1 MAKTVRGALLGLWL
15 SLFSTGLHAAGSD
28 PATKDDLKA
37 VLQAIDK
44 RFEQIEK
51 RFEQI
56 DKRLDFHQ
64 NLLLVIIAGLIG
76 SPFLADYLA
85 RRREAADKQ
94 ALDEARRAV
103 IALRE
108 LSTKDKKVAEALRVA
123 GLL

>member
-15 SLFSTGLHAAGSD
+15 SLFSTGLYAAGSD

-37 VLQAIDK
+37 VLQAID
-44 RFEQIEK
+44 K

>member
-1 MAKTVRGALLGLWL
+1 MSMRNLILAL
-15 SLFSTGLHAAGSD
+15 SLLLPCAAFAAGGD
-28 PATKDDLKA
+28 AATKDDLKA
-37 VLQAIDK
+37 VLQVIEK
-44 RFEQIEK
+44 RFELIDK

-64 NLLLVIIAGLIG
+64 SLLIILLVGMIG
-76 SPFLADYLA
+76 SPFLIESLA

-108 LSTKDKKVAEALRVA
+108 LSTKDKKVAEAMRIA

>member
-1 MAKTVRGALLGLWL
+1 MLKAARTTLLGLGLIL
-15 SLFSTGLHAAGSD
+15 SSTGLLAAGSD

-37 VLQAIDK
+37 VLQAID
-44 RFEQIEK
+44 K

-85 RRREAADKQ
+85 RRREAADKK

-108 LSTKDKKVAEALRVA
+108 LSTKDKKVAEALRIA

>member
-1 MAKTVRGALLGLWL
+1 MA
-15 SLFSTGLHAAGSD
+15 FAAGSD

-37 VLQAIDK
+37 VLQAIEKRFEQIDRRFEQIDK
-44 RFEQIEK
+44 RFEQIDR

-64 NLLLVIIAGLIG
+64 NLLLVLIAGMIG
-76 SPFLADYLA
+76 SPFIIDYLA
-85 RRREAADKQ
+85 RRRDAADRK

-108 LSTKDKKVAEALRVA
+108 LSTKDKKVAEALRIA